1 MFLVR
6 KHCLGNTL
14 MRNLSKKIY
23 SMPKVLENFR
33 KEIQNLKREKMKSH
47 SDCTNGSIISTQDK
61 VSILPP
67 QKIAE
72 AFILLQTSLDDK
84 HY

>member
-1 MFLVR
+1 MESGYPTRDLAWR
-6 KHCLGNTL
+6 
-14 MRNLSKKIY
+14 
-23 SMPKVLENFR
+23 P
-33 KEIQNLKREKMKSH
+33 
-47 SDCTNGSIISTQDK
+47 STQDK

-84 HY
+84 HYWIQISQILKTQKNPHLEQKY

>member
-1 MFLVR
+1 
-6 KHCLGNTL
+6 
-14 MRNLSKKIY
+14 
-23 SMPKVLENFR
+23 MPKVLENFR

>member
-1 MFLVR
+1 MSLKNHDKNEVCHTKRYKLSNLF
-6 KHCLGNTL
+6 GNKAFQTGEFRITL
-14 MRNLSKKIY
+14 SLAHRTK
-23 SMPKVLENFR
+23 
-33 KEIQNLKREKMKSH
+33 
-47 SDCTNGSIISTQDK
+47 
-61 VSILPP
+61 LPP

>member
-1 MFLVR
+1 MTHR
-6 KHCLGNTL
+6 ST
-14 MRNLSKKIY
+14 I
-23 SMPKVLENFR
+23 
-33 KEIQNLKREKMKSH
+33 
-47 SDCTNGSIISTQDK
+47 TQDK

-84 HY
+84 HYWIQISQILKPQKNPHLEQKY

>member
-1 MFLVR
+1 MATWDGLTKQEFLPITEIEKVQSDER
-6 KHCLGNTL
+6 ARTGFTKGGNL
-14 MRNLSKKIY
+14 YPLLRSAGQAI
-23 SMPKVLENFR
+23 
-33 KEIQNLKREKMKSH
+33 
-47 SDCTNGSIISTQDK
+47 TQDK